1 MIHQGFD
8 RFSSPQSAEKVTTN
22 NISLRNPEI
31 EDVSESLMDFCEA
44 SSFILKDKLL
54 VLLCSYITASKSA
67 ICLYKLDNGG
77 IFKICINLIYRE
89 LLFFIGQK
97 RKALL
102 RAFL

>member
-54 VLLCSYITASKSA
+54 VLLCSYITA
-67 ICLYKLDNGG
+67 
-77 IFKICINLIYRE
+77 
-89 LLFFIGQK
+89 
-97 RKALL
+97 
-102 RAFL
+102 